1 MREIKNI
8 LNFILLFLIFFK
20 KYATSHFCDC
30 STSFNFE
37 FKIIS
42 NHLWRK
48 KHFSQIQ
55 LFPQFTILLSILSP
69 IFIVENVEYYDNV
82 SMENKQLPILKQ
94 AKSGKICSQK
104 IVVKML
110 QNVQTDV
117 A

>member
-1 MREIKNI
+1 MLTREIKNI

-20 KYATSHFCDC
+20 KYTTSHFCDC
-30 STSFNFE
+30 STSFSFE

-42 NHLWRK
+42 NHLWWQ

-55 LFPQFTILLSILSP
+55 LFPQFTIFLPVLSP

-82 SMENKQLPILKQ
+82 SMENKRLPILKQ

-110 QNVQTDV
+110 QNV
-117 A
+117 